1 MAQRTD
7 VKARRFPV
15 DGWKLMRPAL
25 LSAAVMACGLQSV
38 GARGQ
43 ESQAVV
49 QDGRAA
55 RHATEEWSRVSPH
68 LPDLNT
74 APTDKLI
81 VAGDILRARRFP
93 EDALEFY
100 KQALQRGGDQALVL
114 NRIGVTQ
121 LELQHL
127 ILAQI
132 NFKRVVKMQ
141 PKIAD
146 GWNNLGA
153 TEYLQRDY
161 PRAIKD
167 YKKAARLDDGKA
179 SYRSN
184 LGTAYFEVK
193 NYKKARQQFE
203 AALALDPE
211 VFTRV
216 GTSGVTAHIMAPEDR
231 ARFFFEMARMSLSH
245 GDDAGMLHWLEK
257 ASETGLDLRQAM
269 SQDPD
274 FAKFADDPRVTV
286 FVHNGTAMAGKE
298 TVAVAR
304 IQRLPATAGAPSDSQ
319 TIPVEK

>member
-1 MAQRTD
+1 MARPTD
-7 VKARRFPV
+7 VKAMRFPHAR
-15 DGWKLMRPAL
+15 KLMRPFL
-25 LSAAVMACGLQSV
+25 LSQAILVCCLGTVAGL
-38 GARGQ
+38 GQ
-43 ESQAVV
+43 ESQAVI
-49 QDGRAA
+49 QDGRTA
-55 RHATEEWSRVSPH
+55 RHLTEEWARVSPH
-68 LPDLNT
+68 LPDLKT
-74 APTDKLI
+74 ASVDRLI
-81 VAGDILRARRFP
+81 LAGDILRARRFP
-93 EDALEFY
+93 EDALDYY
-100 KQALQRGGDQALVL
+100 KQALRQGGDQGLIL
-114 NRIGVTQ
+114 NRIGVTE

-127 ILAQI
+127 VLAQI

-161 PRAIKD
+161 SKAIKD
-167 YKKAARLDDGKA
+167 YKKAAHLDDGKA

-216 GTSGVTAHIMAPEDR
+216 GTSGVTAHILAPEDR
-231 ARFFFEMARMSLSH
+231 ARFFFEMARMSLGH

-257 ASETGLDLRQAM
+257 ASETGLDLRHAM
-269 SQDPD
+269 SQDAD
-274 FAKFADDPRVTV
+274 FVKYVDDPRVTV
-286 FVHNGTAMAGKE
+286 FIHNGIAMGGKE

-304 IQRLPATAGAPSDSQ
+304 IPRLPAEVPSAGAEAS
-319 TIPVEK
+319 PVEK